1 MQGVGYGGNLCHSS
15 RFPEIWLIVLIFL
28 ADQAS
33 CRAAQNPAGCRDLQ
47 ANTDVESDTPLM
59 HPDNTSA
66 FQKSGSWS
74 CPGWRAKLFCQE
86 QPYSKFERTKSK
98 WDQTKPHDLIVNVR
112 KALLECVLP
121 APCSCSIQVF
131 IQVWY
136 WGVLAREDLRCP
148 LDFYITALTLAA
160 QIGCWCSCGWWN
172 N

>member
-1 MQGVGYGGNLCHSS
+1 MVEISVTVPDFLKFGWLCSYFWLTKHPVELHRTQLGAETS
-15 RFPEIWLIVLIFL
+15 RQVQMWKVTP
-28 ADQAS
+28 
-33 CRAAQNPAGCRDLQ
+33 
-47 ANTDVESDTPLM
+47 PLM

-66 FQKSGSWS
+66 FQNSGSWS

-121 APCSCSIQVF
+121 APCSRSIQVF